1 MWITM
6 ATVYSLISLLVCIHQ
21 TSASSSSQI
30 KRAHPHAPSSST
42 SLLYSSSSPSSM
54 SSSSMS
60 SASPQLS
67 TMLNTTSP
75 TSMISTMIWASS
87 INDMQPSTRGQTSR
101 SWSVYPSPKATS
113 KTINAPSSTDPLF
126 VMTSSFY
133 EGNLNSSTMSTNF
146 WDGDMYT
153 MTTEE
158 IWLSTL
164 DQDAEITTATPV
176 SQIPITLTSQPPA
189 SQMSS
194 LLSPSTMSSA
204 ASPSTRVTISSQQPS
219 TLIPSSPPSTPIP
232 SFSSSPS
239 LSSSSQSTPSTPI
252 LSSSATPMPSS
263 SSSSTSSSSTS
274 SPISKPLTPIPSSS
288 IGNHS
293 INQSPFST
301 PPPPSAIPSPSP
313 SGAMSDAAETRTS
326 TYTHSIT
333 MFPPS
338 TYESDRVTSSVVGS
352 STGVSASVSMT
363 SSTTH
368 NFNGSVPISA
378 TQSMSPSFEI
388 ISSFFDL
395 NVTSFVESYTILMT
409 ASADVNVSVES
420 PQPTM
425 QLFTQLISS
434 ETPEIQSTPI
444 SSDYHMPM
452 PSSASPIAS
461 SSNVLLNASMSD
473 IPSAMPSTSS
483 ITASTANPA
492 SHIPPTE
499 SASTEA
505 TTDGNKTTPGVYYP
519 VKCTI
524 KLDGD
529 CHQVKAKEDAFKSN
543 FIESISSLMS
553 LDRSRI
559 SVNSVKCG
567 SVVVDFTLQDTADF
581 AFAEDL
587 YGYMDSTGITVRF
600 DNQTL
605 TAETIDF
612 HDGPYAPTTL
622 KPSEAPP
629 VSDDDEGGLTF
640 EQQQRLIYI
649 LIGVVVGFVILL
661 AIILVV
667 HHVVRRT
674 CSKSQQSFDLQD
686 EPCIKLTDFNM
697 AHTCIPRPR
706 SIYSSIGADGR
717 FFRYDNREDNSYPP
731 ASPTSFIYADSRD
744 IKEHYHEVIDP
755 DDHDPSTADMQ
766 NQKDFGRSG
775 LPEWNLPVVDG
786 ASAVSPDLLNTIDSH
801 HSSHPSTSSD
811 TFRPPS
817 AASSTINNPPV
828 FSPPAP
834 PPPPPPPLP
843 TPIIQSGTLRSRH
856 SCDAGSEMTDSSGD
870 TNTLTKGSSDVGA
883 SMMGI
888 DNPLMTPEEYYDI
901 PGPSTSGR
909 MSRYIV
915 R

>member
-1 MWITM
+1 M

-42 SLLYSSSSPSSM
+42 SLLHSSSTPPSM

-60 SASPQLS
+60 SPSPQLS
-67 TMLNTTSP
+67 NMLNTTSS
-75 TSMISTMIWASS
+75 TISTMTWALS
-87 INDMQPSTRGQTSR
+87 INDTQPPTRGQSSR
-101 SWSVYPSPKATS
+101 SRSVHPSPKATS
-113 KTINAPSSTDPLF
+113 KTIYAPSSSEPLF

-133 EGNLNSSTMSTNF
+133 EGNLNTSTMSTNF
-146 WDGDMYT
+146 WDGDIYIT
-153 MTTEE
+153 TTEE

-176 SQIPITLTSQPPA
+176 SQIPITLISQPPA
-189 SQMSS
+189 SHMSS
-194 LLSPSTMSSA
+194 LLSPSPSTMPSA
-204 ASPSTRVTISSQQPS
+204 ASPSTRVNIPSQQPS
-219 TLIPSSPPSTPIP
+219 TLIPSLPPSTPIP

-239 LSSSSQSTPSTPI
+239 ISSSSSQSTPSTPI
-252 LSSSATPMPSS
+252 PSS
-263 SSSSTSSSSTS
+263 SSARPIPSSSSSSSTS
-274 SPISKPLTPIPSSS
+274 SPISQLSTPIPSSS

-293 INQSPFST
+293 IHQSPFST
-301 PPPPSAIPSPSP
+301 PPPPSVIPSPSTSMS
-313 SGAMSDAAETRTS
+313 SGAMSNAADTRTS
-326 TYTHSIT
+326 SFPHSIS
-333 MFPPS
+333 MFISS
-338 TYESDRVTSSVVGS
+338 TYESDRVTSSVLGS
-352 STGVSASVSMT
+352 STGDSASVSMT
-363 SSTTH
+363 SSTTYD
-368 NFNGSVPISA
+368 FNGSLPISA
-378 TQSMSPSFEI
+378 TQSMSPTFEI
-388 ISSFFDL
+388 ISSFIDL

-434 ETPEIQSTPI
+434 ETPEIHSTPI
-444 SSDYHMPM
+444 SSDYRMPM

-461 SSNVLLNASMSD
+461 SSNILLSASMSG

-483 ITASTANPA
+483 FTASTANPA

-505 TTDGNKTTPGVYYP
+505 TTDGNKTTLGVYYP
-519 VKCTI
+519 VRCTI
-524 KLDGD
+524 KLGGD
-529 CHQVKAKEDAFKSN
+529 CRQVKAKEDAFKSN

-553 LDRSRI
+553 LDHSRI

-587 YGYMDSTGITVRF
+587 YGYMDSTDITVPF
-600 DNQTL
+600 ENQTL
-605 TAETIDF
+605 TAETIEF
-612 HDGPYAPTTL
+612 HDGPYAPTTP

-717 FFRYDNREDNSYPP
+717 FFRYDNREDNTYPP

-755 DDHDPSTADMQ
+755 DDQDPSTSDMQ

-775 LPEWNLPVVDG
+775 LPEWNLPLVDG

-817 AASSTINNPPV
+817 AASSTLNNPPV

-870 TNTLTKGSSDVGA
+870 TNTLTKGSSDVGT

-901 PGPSTSGR
+901 PGPSTSDR